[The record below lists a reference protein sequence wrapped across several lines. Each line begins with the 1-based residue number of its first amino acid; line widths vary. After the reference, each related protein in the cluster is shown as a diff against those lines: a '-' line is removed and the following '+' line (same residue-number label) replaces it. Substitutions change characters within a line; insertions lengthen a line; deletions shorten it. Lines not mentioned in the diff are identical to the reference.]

1 MAATRGQKLRMAKEL
16 GMFFA
21 ELGRIPSRKEYSKLP
36 NRPRTS
42 TVKEIDRIAGSWN
55 GLITMI
61 RREQP
66 ELWELANKAPEPE
79 FKVEK
84 PKPPKIDIPMAK
96 LQKQKE
102 KVSDE

>member
-1 MAATRGQKLRMAKEL
+1 MAATRGQKLRMSKEL

-21 ELGRIPSRKEYSKLP
+21 ELGRIPTRKEYSKLP
-36 NRPRTS
+36 NRPRTA

-61 RREQP
+61 RKEQP
-66 ELWELANKAPEPE
+66 ELWELANKEPE
-79 FKVEK
+79 FKIEK
-84 PKPPKIDIPMAK
+84 PKPPTIDIPMAK
-96 LQKQKE
+96 LQVQKE